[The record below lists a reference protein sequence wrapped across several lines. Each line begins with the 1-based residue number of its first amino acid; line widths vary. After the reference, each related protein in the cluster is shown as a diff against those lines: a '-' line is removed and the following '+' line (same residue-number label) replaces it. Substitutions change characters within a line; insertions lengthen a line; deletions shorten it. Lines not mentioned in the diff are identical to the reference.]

1 MKFFVMLLRPTL
13 CQKQAAMELQLL
25 LDFWQWCL
33 KHAELFWKRSGRAL
47 SLRTCLCTMPNQN
60 PWVTSLGNVGRLSEF
75 VNFKNSWLI
84 LVKTVHKPVLTVEKQ
99 ELLDKLKDKNR
110 TKMMCEMP
118 LVYHPCIVACF
129 VRHLQIKSARSR
141 TTRSRNTS
149 VSSPG
154 PKR

>member
-1 MKFFVMLLRPTL
+1 MEDLQGLKFLNS
-13 CQKQAAMELQLL
+13 EL
-25 LDFWQWCL
+25 
-33 KHAELFWKRSGRAL
+33 
-47 SLRTCLCTMPNQN
+47 N
-60 PWVTSLGNVGRLSEF
+60 
-75 VNFKNSWLI
+75 LI
-84 LVKTVHKPVLTVEKQ
+84 QTVHKPVLTAEKQ

-110 TKMMCEMP
+110 TKVMCEMP

-129 VRHLQIKSARSR
+129 VRHLQVKSARSR